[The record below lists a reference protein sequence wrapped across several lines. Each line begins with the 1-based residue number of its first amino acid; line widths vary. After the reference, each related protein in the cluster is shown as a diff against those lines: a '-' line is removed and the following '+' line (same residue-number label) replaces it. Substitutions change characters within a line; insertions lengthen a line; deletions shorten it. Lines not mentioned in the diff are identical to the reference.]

1 LTLEDKPVRLPIRLI
16 GQSPWTIEYHN
27 LNDSSGAQVHRKTL
41 HQKNDFIEVRQQGVY
56 KLVSVHD
63 NACPGTVEQAAS
75 AFETSWI
82 ERPHLELSEN
92 SVVER
97 VGETYVKKE
106 VCEGDED
113 TVEVSLTG

>member
-1 LTLEDKPVRLPIRLI
+1 LI
-16 GQSPWTIEYHN
+16 GQSPWTIEYQN
-27 LNDSSGAQVHRKTL
+27 LDEASGSMIQRKVL
-41 HQKNDFIEVRQQGVY
+41 HQKNDFIEVRQHGIY
-56 KLVSVHD
+56 KLVNVHD
-63 NACPGTVEQAAS
+63 NACPGTVEHAADT
-75 AFETSWI
+75 FEVNWI
-82 ERPHLELSEN
+82 ERPHVRLSET